1 MNPSAIDE
9 AARLLAHSHR
19 AVALTGAGV
28 SVESGI
34 PDFRSPGGLWD
45 RFDPMVYASIDTF
58 KREPERSWELFVAL
72 EQVLAPAEPNPAHV
86 GLAELEAAGIL
97 RSVITQN
104 IDGLHQRAGSKNVRE
119 FHGSHALF
127 HCIACGAEYARDEI
141 QPLGM
146 PPRCSCGAVIK
157 PAVVLFG
164 EGIPEAVLEQSFH
177 EAGEADAM
185 LVVGTSAMVYPAASL
200 PRLVLERNKP
210 VIEVDLATTS
220 LTGEPNCLLLQGR
233 AGEIIPRL
241 VERVLRLRRSAA
253 RDRRGGN
260 ISTALRS

>member
-1 MNPSAIDE
+1 LNQGAIDE
-9 AARLLAHSHR
+9 AARLLANSER

-28 SVESGI
+28 SVESGV
-34 PDFRSPGGLWD
+34 PDFRSPGGLWE

-58 KREPERSWELFVAL
+58 RRQPERSWELFVAV

-86 GLAELEAAGIL
+86 GLAQLEEAGVL

-104 IDGLHQRAGSKNVRE
+104 IDGLHQRAGSRNVRE
-119 FHGSHALF
+119 FHGSHSRF
-127 HCIACGAEYARDEI
+127 HCIECGNEYSREAVPEM
-141 QPLGM
+141 GM
-146 PPRCSCGAVIK
+146 PPRCSCGSVIK

-164 EGIPEAVLEQSFH
+164 EGIPEDVLQLSFQ

-200 PRLVLERNKP
+200 PRLLLERGRP

-220 LTGEPNCLLLQGR
+220 LTGEPNCHLLQGR
-233 AGEIIPRL
+233 AGEIVPRL
-241 VERVLRLRRSAA
+241 VERVLRLRGPVA
-253 RDRRGGN
+253 RAGRGGN
-260 ISTALRS
+260 NSTALRS